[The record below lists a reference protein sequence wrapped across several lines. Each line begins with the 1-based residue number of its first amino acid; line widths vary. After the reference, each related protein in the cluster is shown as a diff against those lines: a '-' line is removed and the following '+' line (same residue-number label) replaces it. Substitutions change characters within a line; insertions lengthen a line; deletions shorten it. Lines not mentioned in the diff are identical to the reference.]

1 MSNMGSFSD
10 AFGMNNLSFA
20 HFTDYFS
27 IECGNV
33 MGLGGAV
40 FAAITGVLM
49 LSKEEKEHTAEFLF
63 THPLSRSRIVLEK
76 LLALADRF
84 GVSLD
89 YLMDRVS
96 QDKAPAGNAAD
107 SSSAGIPADPPSPEI
122 LSYVPK
128 QGDDPL
134 NFDEDPERETPEA
147 KHNRL
152 LLAIALVCIAAVV
165 LLFLSG
171 LK

>member
-1 MSNMGSFSD
+1 M
-10 AFGMNNLSFA
+10 SFA
-20 HFTDYFS
+20 DKLQA
-27 IECGNV
+27 ERRKN
-33 MGLGGAV
+33 GLTQEDLAEALGVSRQAV
-40 FAAITGVLM
+40 
-49 LSKEEKEHTAEFLF
+49 SKWEQGEGWPEA
-63 THPLSRSRIVLEK
+63 EK

-89 YLMDRVS
+89 YLMDRVP
-96 QDKAPAGNAAD
+96 QDMAPAGNAAD
-107 SSSAGIPADPPSPEI
+107 EASAGIPADPPSPEI

>member
-1 MSNMGSFSD
+1 M
-10 AFGMNNLSFA
+10 SFA
-20 HFTDYFS
+20 DKLQA
-27 IECGNV
+27 ERRKN
-33 MGLGGAV
+33 GLTQEDLAEALGVSRQAV
-40 FAAITGVLM
+40 
-49 LSKEEKEHTAEFLF
+49 SKWEQGEGWPEA
-63 THPLSRSRIVLEK
+63 EK

>member
-1 MSNMGSFSD
+1 M
-10 AFGMNNLSFA
+10 SFA
-20 HFTDYFS
+20 DKLQSERRKNGLTQEDLA
-27 IECGNV
+27 EA
-33 MGLGGAV
+33 MGVSRQAV
-40 FAAITGVLM
+40 
-49 LSKEEKEHTAEFLF
+49 SKWEQGEGWPEA
-63 THPLSRSRIVLEK
+63 EK

-89 YLMDRVS
+89 YLMDRAPLEKSHVDAS
-96 QDKAPAGNAAD
+96 ADAPA
-107 SSSAGIPADPPSPEI
+107 AGVPADEASPETV
-122 LSYVPK
+122 SFVPM
-128 QGDDPL
+128 QSDDPL
-134 NFDEDPERETPEA
+134 NFDGDPERETPEA

>member
-1 MSNMGSFSD
+1 M
-10 AFGMNNLSFA
+10 SFA
-20 HFTDYFS
+20 ENLQTIRKNNHLS
-27 IECGNV
+27 QEELAE
-33 MGLGGAV
+33 MLGVSRQAV
-40 FAAITGVLM
+40 
-49 LSKEEKEHTAEFLF
+49 SKWEQGEGWPEA
-63 THPLSRSRIVLEK
+63 EK

>member
-1 MSNMGSFSD
+1 M
-10 AFGMNNLSFA
+10 SFA
-20 HFTDYFS
+20 DKLQA
-27 IECGNV
+27 ERRKN
-33 MGLGGAV
+33 GLTQEDLAEALGVSRQAV
-40 FAAITGVLM
+40 
-49 LSKEEKEHTAEFLF
+49 SKWEQGEGWPEA
-63 THPLSRSRIVLEK
+63 EK

-89 YLMDRVS
+89 YLMDRVP
-96 QDKAPAGNAAD
+96 QDMAPAGNAAD
-107 SSSAGIPADPPSPEI
+107 SSSAGIPADPSSPEI

-134 NFDEDPERETPEA
+134 NLDEDPERETPEA

-152 LLAIALVCIAAVV
+152 LLAIALVCIAAIVV
-165 LLFLSG
+165 LFLMG